1 MDPERVD
8 AQSTFK
14 EKNKI
19 VGPDMIRWF
28 EIGLVIFVFELF
40 KFNFIALPEGHKQNK
55 VLFSC
60 FLFSFFFSSS
70 IFNFMFRFCVH
81 FYV

>member
-19 VGPDMIRWF
+19 VGPEMIRWF

-40 KFNFIALPEGHKQNK
+40 KFNFIASK
-55 VLFSC
+55 
-60 FLFSFFFSSS
+60 
-70 IFNFMFRFCVH
+70 
-81 FYV
+81 

>member
-19 VGPDMIRWF
+19 VGPEMIRWF

-40 KFNFIALPEGHKQNK
+40 KFNFIASPEGHKQNK

-60 FLFSFFFSSS
+60 FLFSFFSSS